1 MSGAGRDPFEPPDI
15 FDQSLIERCRCRR
28 HSMPLGVDVAALYD
42 HRHQCPHGN
51 LVRLLL
57 EAAQICSPALAARLN
72 TLCIL
77 GPAGSRD
84 VIG

>member
-42 HRHQCPHGN
+42 RRH
-51 LVRLLL
+51 
-57 EAAQICSPALAARLN
+57 
-72 TLCIL
+72 
-77 GPAGSRD
+77 
-84 VIG
+84 